1 MENPLS
7 STPAALTMDARLA
20 PPDEAEGRRRRTRAR
35 RRGILRLVA
44 LSFAIDTVLLAL
56 FWAVGSVAAVAVIA
70 YACAGAASCAL
81 FLGLDAAGLSDRAP
95 DPYLT
100 VPGVLLNSAILL
112 TAAMLIPQVGVLLVM
127 VLFLILAFGALRLSW
142 HGAAGILVVLSMSVL
157 GAVVVSGPSL
167 SLPLASVA
175 ERVISGLWIVL
186 VMGRCTVLGLYGAR
200 IRHELNQRNRDLKDT
215 NAEVHRLA
223 TRDDLTGLL
232 NRRSILQCVR
242 DEMARTDRPDVPL
255 GVALLDLDHFKAI
268 NDTHG
273 HPTGDEVL
281 RQFGLVVAREMRVS
295 DRLGRFGG
303 EEFLLLFNGVRSGAD
318 AVQVAERM
326 RSAIARHPWGRVAPE
341 LAVTASVGVAVVQLG
356 DTVETLIARADQAL
370 YEAKHQGRNQTRLG
384 DVTGQRE
391 ERPRAPDAA

>member
-1 MENPLS
+1 MENPLASTTTLPRDDS
-7 STPAALTMDARLA
+7 SPPPEEVEAR
-20 PPDEAEGRRRRTRAR
+20 RSRTRSR
-35 RRGILRLVA
+35 RRGILRLIA
-44 LSFAIDTVLLAL
+44 LSFAIDTVLLTL
-56 FWAVGSVAAVAVIA
+56 FWAVGSVSAAAVAA
-70 YACAGAASCAL
+70 YGLAGVASCVL
-81 FLGLDAAGLSDRAP
+81 FLALDATGVSDRAG

-100 VPGVLLNSAILL
+100 VPGMLLNSAIVL
-112 TAAMLIPQVGVLLVM
+112 AAAILIPQVGVLLIM

-142 HGAAGILVVLSMSVL
+142 HGAAGILVVLSVPVL
-157 GAVVVSGPSL
+157 AAVGLSGPAL
-167 SLPLASVA
+167 SLPLTSGA

-186 VMGRCTVLGLYGAR
+186 VMGRCMVLGLYGAR

-242 DEMARTDRPDVPL
+242 DEMARHDRPDVPL
-255 GVALLDLDHFKAI
+255 GVALLDLDHFKTI

-303 EEFLLLFNGVRSGAD
+303 EEFLLLLNGVRSGAD

-326 RSAIARHPWGRVAPE
+326 RSAIARHPWGRVAPG
-341 LAVTASVGVAVVQLG
+341 LAVTASVGVAVAQPG
-356 DTVETLIARADQAL
+356 DGVETLIARADQAL
-370 YEAKHQGRNQTRLG
+370 YDAKHQGRNQTRLG

-391 ERPRAPDAA
+391 ELPRGPDAA